1 MRIAEDTFRTKGMRR
16 KLIDHL
22 RDKGISDENVLDAMM
37 QVPRHVFFDT
47 TFIEVAYED
56 KAFPIGAGQTI
67 SHPYTVAYQSQLL
80 NVKRGDKIL
89 EIGTGSGYQAA
100 VLVTLG
106 AKLFTIERQRSL
118 YLKTKEILPKMGFRP
133 KFFYGDG
140 YKGLPSFAPFD
151 KLIVT
156 CGAPFIPEDLK
167 AQVKI
172 GGLIV
177 IPVGGDDLQKMM
189 YLKKIS
195 ETDFEIQETGDF
207 AFVPMLENKE

>member
-1 MRIAEDTFRTKGMRR
+1 MRR

-22 RDKGISDENVLDAMM
+22 RGKGISDENVLDAMM

>member
-22 RDKGISDENVLDAMM
+22 RGKGISDENVLDAMM

>member
-1 MRIAEDTFRTKGMRR
+1 MRIADDTFRTKGMRR

-22 RDKGISDENVLDAMM
+22 RGKGISDENVLDAMM

>member
-22 RDKGISDENVLDAMM
+22 RGKGISDENVLDAMM

-195 ETDFEIQETGDF
+195 VVDFEIKETG
-207 AFVPMLENKE
+207 

>member
-22 RDKGISDENVLDAMM
+22 RGEGISDENVLDAMM

>member
-1 MRIAEDTFRTKGMRR
+1 M
-16 KLIDHL
+16 
-22 RDKGISDENVLDAMM
+22 
-37 QVPRHVFFDT
+37 
-47 TFIEVAYED
+47 
-56 KAFPIGAGQTI
+56 
-67 SHPYTVAYQSQLL
+67 
-80 NVKRGDKIL
+80 KRGDKIL